1 MNSHKLLT
9 GGNPIP
15 HVISDVRHKWTPATA
30 PGSVSSTSVYLPTP
44 GPDSDALSQTLPQ
57 SCSLSVFPNTSP
69 SFMLPCLRPG
79 VPCATTPPPSFCFPS
94 DFYSWSGAGW
104 DHSDSPALLLSTFLR
119 CWGCAFHRVTHVDL
133 GHSLYSFSLPVLPFI
148 SHQLS

>member
-1 MNSHKLLT
+1 MFVTNGPLPLLLALF
-9 GGNPIP
+9 
-15 HVISDVRHKWTPATA
+15 PAHLSTCLH
-30 PGSVSSTSVYLPTP
+30 PGLTVMPFPKHSRSRARSPF
-44 GPDSDALSQTLPQ
+44 SQTHPRP
-57 SCSLSVFPNTSP
+57 SCCRVFA
-69 SFMLPCLRPG
+69 PG